1 MHKPTTYH
9 HEQSIFTAATEG
21 LILARQRG
29 AVDKSGNDAINA
41 TMRVRYERMFSRC
54 KYGEQLAELM
64 MAGHQDNEY
73 FKKLGMAVELAVE
86 LSETVDQQR

>member
-21 LILARQRG
+21 LVLARQRG
-29 AVDKSGNDAINA
+29 TVDKSGHDALNA
-41 TMRVRYERMFSRC
+41 AMRVRYERMFSRC
-54 KYGEQLAELM
+54 KYAEQLIELM
-64 MAGHQDNEY
+64 MTDRQDEY